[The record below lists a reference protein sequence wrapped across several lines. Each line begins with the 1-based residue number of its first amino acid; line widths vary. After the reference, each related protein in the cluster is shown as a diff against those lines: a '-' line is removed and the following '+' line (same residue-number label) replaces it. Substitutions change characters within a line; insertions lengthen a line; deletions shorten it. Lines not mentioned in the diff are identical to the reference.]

1 MVEKR
6 FRALRIIGTFLKVLA
21 WIVLVLGILGGLAA
35 IVSGGLGAIKYDGG
49 EAVSVLEGLLAGG
62 IGGLV
67 IMIMAAIYF
76 VALYASG
83 ESIYLLIAVEE
94 NTRETALL
102 LKQAAQP
109 VSQPVPTNPQH

>member
-6 FRALRIIGTFLKVLA
+6 FRALRIIGTFMKVIA
-21 WIVLVLGILGGLAA
+21 WIVLALGILGGLAF
-35 IVSGGLGAIKYDGG
+35 IVFGGFGAANYGDGG
-49 EAVSVLEGLLAGG
+49 ALNTLEGFLAGG
-62 IGGLV
+62 IGGLG
-67 IMIMAAIYF
+67 IMIMSAIYF

-109 VSQPVPTNPQH
+109 VSQPVPTNLQH